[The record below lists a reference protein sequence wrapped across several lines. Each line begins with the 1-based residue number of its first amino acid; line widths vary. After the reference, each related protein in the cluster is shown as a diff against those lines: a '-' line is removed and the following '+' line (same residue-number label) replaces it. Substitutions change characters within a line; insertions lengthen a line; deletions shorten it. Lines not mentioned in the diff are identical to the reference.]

1 MPKVSFVQ
9 DLTEMES
16 VLGGTRSNA
25 GRLPPLAQ
33 QVADELEGHIA
44 ELKATKAQQE
54 GLAAQRMVAT
64 AELASV
70 IAQGNLVARKLRA
83 YVVLALGTKHPLLS
97 QFGIGIRGRRRRRA
111 RTRSALAARAF
122 AARRKPSEPAAEP
135 FAETPVA
142 FQAGTEGA

>member
-16 VLGGTRSNA
+16 VLGVTRSNA
-25 GRLPPLAQ
+25 GQLPPLAQ
-33 QVADELEGHIA
+33 QVAGELEGYIA
-44 ELKATKAQQE
+44 ELKAIKAKQE
-54 GLAAQRMVAT
+54 GLVAQRMVAT
-64 AELASV
+64 AELASI

-122 AARRKPSEPAAEP
+122 AARRKPVEPAAEP
-135 FAETPVA
+135 FAETPA
-142 FQAGTEGA
+142 ALQAGTEGA